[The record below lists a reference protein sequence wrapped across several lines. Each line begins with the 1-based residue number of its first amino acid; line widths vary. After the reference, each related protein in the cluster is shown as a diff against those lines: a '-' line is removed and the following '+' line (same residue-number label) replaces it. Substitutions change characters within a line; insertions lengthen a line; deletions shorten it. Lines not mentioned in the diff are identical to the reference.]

1 MKYKLIDILTFYDL
15 GIIDA
20 IEINE
25 VMDGCLYITAETRER
40 IMDVLMILQK
50 YDEDRSEDFLNN
62 VRITLDARRNRIEF
76 INVTHEV

>member
-1 MKYKLIDILTFYDL
+1 MKYKLINILAFYDF

-25 VMDGCLYITAETRER
+25 VMDGCLYITTETRER
-40 IMDVLMILQK
+40 IMDVMRILQK
-50 YDEDRSEDFLNN
+50 YDEDGSEEFLNN
-62 VRITLDARRNRIEF
+62 VRITLDARRNQIEF